1 MGGEGRSGRTH
12 KVARNRYAQLG
23 RTTGSGARS
32 TTSSVRR
39 RVVEFWVAAHANRW
53 VLAAAATGRRQRPR
67 LWVRTVPEGF
77 VGRSEGCPTAPIVL
91 PHLCGVARPA
101 CRTERSVCQI
111 LCTARTRCRKT
122 IGAVGH
128 PSDRATKPSCTARC
142 LGERSRREHER
153 LRDRSR
159 RSVTAGRAK
168 MWGAKIHAWKTAR
181 CSPLK
186 PHGPLGTPGE
196 RPRIFSGMFDT

>member
-1 MGGEGRSGRTH
+1 MVLSAPHFRPPSC
-12 KVARNRYAQLG
+12 N
-23 RTTGSGARS
+23 RTTRLLSRKRS
-32 TTSSVRR
+32 CSRLERSP
-39 RVVEFWVAAHANRW
+39 
-53 VLAAAATGRRQRPR
+53 RQRA
-67 LWVRTVPEGF
+67 VPEGF
-77 VGRSEGCPTAPIVL
+77 VGRSKGCPTARIVFR
-91 PHLCGVARPA
+91 HRVRAVHSIWQN
-101 CRTERSVCQI
+101 ERSFRQAS
-111 LCTARTRCRKT
+111 LATPHRWGKT

-128 PSDRATKPSCTARC
+128 PSDRPTKPSCTARC
-142 LGERSRREHER
+142 LGERSSRGHER

-168 MWGAKIHAWKTAR
+168 MWGAKIHAWKPAR

>member
-1 MGGEGRSGRTH
+1 MGAGNTPKSPEVEVVGGEGRSGRTH

-67 LWVRTVPEGF
+67 LWARTVQEGF

-101 CRTERSVCQI
+101 C
-111 LCTARTRCRKT
+111 
-122 IGAVGH
+122 
-128 PSDRATKPSCTARC
+128 
-142 LGERSRREHER
+142 
-153 LRDRSR
+153 
-159 RSVTAGRAK
+159 
-168 MWGAKIHAWKTAR
+168 
-181 CSPLK
+181 
-186 PHGPLGTPGE
+186 
-196 RPRIFSGMFDT
+196 

>member
-67 LWVRTVPEGF
+67 LWARTVQEGF
-77 VGRSEGCPTAPIVL
+77 VARSEGCPTAPIFFRHRVRAV
-91 PHLCGVARPA
+91 HRIWQ
-101 CRTERSVCQI
+101 TERSVRQAG
-111 LCTARTRCRKT
+111 LATPHRWGKT

-128 PSDRATKPSCTARC
+128 PSDRPTKPSGTARC

-168 MWGAKIHAWKTAR
+168 MWGAKNHAWKTAR

-196 RPRIFSGMFDT
+196 RPRIFSVILTV